1 MARFRHLSLISR
13 ALAKLFIFAAGY
25 ERMAVG
31 VLNETERIESTL
43 PVMLDTDI
51 GTDVDDLLAL
61 ALIVGEP
68 GTDLLGVTT
77 TYGDVDLRARI
88 AKRALRLL
96 GRDDVPVHAGMARPR
111 SGREVW
117 PGGHEGDGMADL
129 DSEEIQPGNGVD
141 ALIEAASRYA
151 GSLTVIA
158 IGPLTN
164 IAEAIDRDPSLP
176 AHVRQLV
183 VMGGEFMLG
192 VPEYNVCC
200 DVDAARSVLA
210 SSIPSLYVGLD
221 VTTTVA
227 FDVDDLNAVTCSG
240 SPAARLISDQVH
252 IWWDKIGMKSCHPH
266 DPLAM
271 LAMLEPD
278 LFEFDRRGWQVS
290 TEGRELGALVPSDI
304 MPPIEHAIA
313 VDASAARLSLRRRL
327 ARAIGCAS
335 GGL

>member
-1 MARFRHLSLISR
+1 MSNGTR
-13 ALAKLFIFAAGY
+13 
-25 ERMAVG
+25 
-31 VLNETERIESTL
+31 RIESNL

-51 GTDVDDLLAL
+51 GSDVDDLLAL

-68 GTDLLGVTT
+68 DIDLLGVTT
-77 TYGDVDLRARI
+77 AYGDVDLRARI

-96 GRDDVPVHAGMARPR
+96 GRDDVPVHAGTARPR

-117 PGGHEGDGMADL
+117 SGGHEGDGMADL

-141 ALIEAASRYA
+141 ALIEAAGRHA
-151 GSLTVIA
+151 GSLTVVA

-164 IAEAIDRDPSLP
+164 IAEAIDRNPSWP
-176 AHVRQLV
+176 TNVRQLV

-192 VPEYNVCC
+192 APEHNVRC
-200 DVDAARSVLA
+200 DVDAALRVLA
-210 SSIPSLYVGLD
+210 SGIPSLYVGLD
-221 VTTTVA
+221 VTTTVT
-227 FDVDDLNAVTCSG
+227 FDVDDLNAVTYTG

-252 IWWDKIGMKSCHPH
+252 IWWDMIGTKSCHPH
-266 DPLAM
+266 DPLAV
-271 LAMLEPD
+271 LAMLEPG

-290 TEGRELGALVPSDI
+290 TNGSELGALIPSDV

-313 VDASAARLSLRRRL
+313 VDASAARRSLRRRL
-327 ARAIGCAS
+327 ASAIDRVS